1 MGAADSKLN
10 FRQAV
15 VQLTSKKTV
24 SVIDCNV
31 SLEMLILY

>member
-24 SVIDCNV
+24 SCVL
-31 SLEMLILY
+31 SL